1 MIKILLVIAT
11 AFLFNP
17 AIAQAEIKTFNI
29 TWSGESFSNN
39 ARATGFITFDTDNFL
54 SNGSGYQL
62 NFGDVMDLGLTVTG
76 SSVIAG
82 NGNFTLSDYSYIDF
96 NSVVLLDFSRELIG
110 QPVTVNEVF
119 GQVFTNSASLSD
131 FTITNNGINNLAP
144 TARWYHTLETAG
156 SERMLVTSINPV
168 PEADTSAMLLVGAG
182 VMGFMARRRKNTQA

>member
-1 MIKILLVIAT
+1 MIKILLAITT
-11 AFLFNP
+11 AFLLNSTT
-17 AIAQAEIKTFNI
+17 AQAEIKTFNI

-62 NFGDVMDLGLTVTG
+62 NFSDVMDLGLTVTG

-110 QPVTVNEVF
+110 QPVSVNEVF
-119 GQVFTNSASLSD
+119 GQVFTSSASLSD

-168 PEADTSAMLLVGAG
+168 PEADTSAMLLMGAG
-182 VMGFMARRRKNTQA
+182 LMGFIARRRKQAAA